1 MSGNSSYRQILR
13 SSAVMGGAQAINYM
27 VGLLRI
33 KVVAVLLGPAGVGV
47 IGLYTAASNLVGAVT
62 GLGLQR
68 SAVRAIAIADGDPVA
83 VARATRMLRRLCW
96 ATGVLGWVAS
106 VALAIPLSRL
116 MFQSST
122 HAWALAILGGTL
134 LLGAINGGQLALLRG
149 LRRIDDI
156 ARVQVV
162 GAVLNTIVTV
172 ALYAWLR
179 ERGIVPVML
188 ATATVSLAI
197 SWWFVRKVEFPAMS
211 MTWSEAVAEA
221 KPMVSLG
228 IALMISTVLSM
239 VLEFYTRSLVSRTY
253 GVDAVGIYQAA
264 WSLSGMFAGFVLT
277 AMGTDFYPRLTA
289 VIDDRVAAIREINE
303 QTEIGVLLALPGL
316 LVTLAL
322 AKWIVWA
329 LYSSAFAPATNV
341 LVWMSLGV
349 FGRVVS
355 WPLGY
360 VQLALNTGKWYAAT
374 EFFFIALQAALVTWM
389 VPRFGVV
396 GAAYAFFGCYASYFI
411 GMSLITRRLIGF
423 RHSPAALRLIVIA
436 TLLMVVTM
444 AVSRLLPDLPAAI
457 LGSACAFVGGL
468 WCLRGL
474 SHRLG
479 RRSPLDP
486 CDHKDSRHFARTGE
500 AGTAM
505 SVIEDGAMQ
514 TRVADRR
521 RRRSRPSPCSPT
533 TRRPTWPRRCAARWR
548 SATDRCRS
556 SSRTMRRPIAPS
568 R

>member
-1 MSGNSSYRQILR
+1 M
-13 SSAVMGGAQAINYM
+13 
-27 VGLLRI
+27 
-33 KVVAVLLGPAGVGV
+33 
-47 IGLYTAASNLVGAVT
+47 
-62 GLGLQR
+62 
-68 SAVRAIAIADGDPVA
+68 
-83 VARATRMLRRLCW
+83 
-96 ATGVLGWVAS
+96 
-106 VALAIPLSRL
+106 
-116 MFQSST
+116 
-122 HAWALAILGGTL
+122 
-134 LLGAINGGQLALLRG
+134 
-149 LRRIDDI
+149 
-156 ARVQVV
+156 
-162 GAVLNTIVTV
+162 
-172 ALYAWLR
+172 
-179 ERGIVPVML
+179 
-188 ATATVSLAI
+188 
-197 SWWFVRKVEFPAMS
+197 
-211 MTWSEAVAEA
+211 
-221 KPMVSLG
+221 
-228 IALMISTVLSM
+228 
-239 VLEFYTRSLVSRTY
+239 
-253 GVDAVGIYQAA
+253 DAVGIYQAA

-396 GAAYAFFGCYASYFI
+396 GAAYAFFGCYVSYFI
-411 GMSLITRRLIGF
+411 GMSLLTRRLIGF
-423 RHSPAALRLIVIA
+423 RHSPAALRLIAIA
-436 TLLMVVTM
+436 TLLMLVTM

-479 RRSPLDP
+479 N
-486 CDHKDSRHFARTGE
+486 DHRLIRAATRIPGISRVLAKQE
-500 AGTAM
+500 P
-505 SVIEDGAMQ
+505 Q
-514 TRVADRR
+514 
-521 RRRSRPSPCSPT
+521 
-533 TRRPTWPRRCAARWR
+533 
-548 SATDRCRS
+548 
-556 SSRTMRRPIAPS
+556 
-568 R
+568 

>member
-1 MSGNSSYRQILR
+1 MSGSSSYRQILR
-13 SSAVMGGAQAINYM
+13 SSAVMGGAQAINYL
-27 VGLLRI
+27 VGLLRV
-33 KVVAVLLGPAGVGV
+33 KAVAVLLGPAGVGV
-47 IGLYTAASNLVGAVT
+47 IGLYTSASNLVGAVT

-106 VALAIPLSRL
+106 VALAIPLSRM
-116 MFQSST
+116 MFESTT

-162 GAVLNTIVTV
+162 SAVLNTILTV

-188 ATATVSLAI
+188 ATATVSLAT
-197 SWWFVRKVEFPAMS
+197 SWWFVRHVDVPDLDMG
-211 MTWSEAVAEA
+211 WSEAVAEA
-221 KPMVSLG
+221 RPMVSLG
-228 IALMISTVLSM
+228 IALMTSTVLAM
-239 VLEFYTRSLVSRTY
+239 LLEFYTRSLVNRTF

-264 WSLSGMFAGFVLT
+264 WSLSGLFAGFVLT

-289 VIDDRVAAIREINE
+289 AIHDRAAAIREINE
-303 QTEIGVLLALPGL
+303 QTEIDVLLALPGL
-316 LVTLAL
+316 LGTLAL

-329 LYSSAFAPATNV
+329 MYSAAFAPAAEV

-360 VQLALNTGKWYAAT
+360 VQLALNAGKWYAAT

-389 VPRFGVV
+389 VPRYGVV
-396 GAAYAFFGCYASYFI
+396 GAASGFFGCYAAYFI
-411 GMSLITRRLIGF
+411 GMSWICRRLIGF
-423 RHSPAALRLIVIA
+423 RHSPHAFRLIQIA
-436 TLLMVVTM
+436 TLLMAATM
-444 AVSRLLPDLPAAI
+444 AASRLLPDLPAAI
-457 LGSACAFVGGL
+457 VGSLCAFGGGL

-474 SHRLG
+474 SDRLGADHRLIRAIMRIPG
-479 RRSPLDP
+479 
-486 CDHKDSRHFARTGE
+486 
-500 AGTAM
+500 
-505 SVIEDGAMQ
+505 I
-514 TRVADRR
+514 TRVLARR
-521 RRRSRPSPCSPT
+521 EPK
-533 TRRPTWPRRCAARWR
+533 
-548 SATDRCRS
+548 
-556 SSRTMRRPIAPS
+556 
-568 R
+568 

>member
-1 MSGNSSYRQILR
+1 
-13 SSAVMGGAQAINYM
+13 
-27 VGLLRI
+27 
-33 KVVAVLLGPAGVGV
+33 
-47 IGLYTAASNLVGAVT
+47 
-62 GLGLQR
+62 
-68 SAVRAIAIADGDPVA
+68 
-83 VARATRMLRRLCW
+83 
-96 ATGVLGWVAS
+96 
-106 VALAIPLSRL
+106 
-116 MFQSST
+116 
-122 HAWALAILGGTL
+122 
-134 LLGAINGGQLALLRG
+134 

-156 ARVQVV
+156 ARVQIV
-162 GAVLNTIVTV
+162 GAFLNTIVTI

-179 ERGIVPVML
+179 EHGIVPVML
-188 ATATVSLAI
+188 ATATVSLAV
-197 SWWFVRKVEFPAMS
+197 SWWFVRRVEFPAMS
-211 MTWSEAVAEA
+211 MTWTEAVAEA

-228 IALMISTVLSM
+228 IALMTSTVLSM
-239 VLEFYTRSLVSRTY
+239 VLEFYTRSLVSRTF

-277 AMGTDFYPRLTA
+277 AMGTDFYPRLSA
-289 VIDDRVAAIREINE
+289 VIDNRVAAIREINE

-355 WPLGY
+355 WPMGY

-374 EFFFIALQAALVTWM
+374 EFLFIALQAALVTWM
-389 VPRFGVV
+389 VPRFGVL
-396 GAAYAFFGCYASYFI
+396 GAAYAFFGCYACYFI
-411 GMSLITRRLIGF
+411 GMSLITHRLIGF

-436 TLLMVVTM
+436 TLLMLVTM

-479 RRSPLDP
+479 A
-486 CDHKDSRHFARTGE
+486 DHRLIRAATRIPGISRVLAKQE
-500 AGTAM
+500 P
-505 SVIEDGAMQ
+505 Q
-514 TRVADRR
+514 
-521 RRRSRPSPCSPT
+521 
-533 TRRPTWPRRCAARWR
+533 
-548 SATDRCRS
+548 
-556 SSRTMRRPIAPS
+556 
-568 R
+568 